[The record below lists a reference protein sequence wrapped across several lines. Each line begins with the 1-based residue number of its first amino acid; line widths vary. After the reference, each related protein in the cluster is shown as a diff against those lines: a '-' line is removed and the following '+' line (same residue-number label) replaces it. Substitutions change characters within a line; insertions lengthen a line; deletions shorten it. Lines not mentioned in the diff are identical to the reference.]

1 MNDPFIKN
9 TSGSYNKVSSDLRH
23 SFQMPSQSQIQKYL
37 QYKEKEI
44 QQFQLT
50 ESPQNQIKQKLH
62 EEKNGIDDSFEYRSL
77 MPSQDFFFSNSKKS
91 SEMKDKSKVSLD
103 QQNSSLFKNLQDPQ
117 LSDLKTKNQV
127 NTNEFITEQNQLN
140 NDKHEFKEHQFSAN
154 TNTNTEKVYDTFVDG
169 INYYSTNNQKNPFY
183 FNEKSAFQESSQD
196 PTLSSAG
203 VDYYFKNGIIK
214 KENIDDYFLKQNH
227 PTFLTNTPTK
237 DSSRFLRSNSDYQ
250 RSYSNNLLDDENKYP
265 KNRSSS
271 YSKYNFS
278 GAKNISLHQSKVK
291 DQANNYINNEFSNA
305 PPLQQA
311 SFRNLADFYNV
322 QLPQNQYPFSLA
334 NTLTYSKS
342 QEKKYPHYNYGSQ
355 SNYSLSNKE
364 QINNIT
370 SSQFQRQPFSFEYK
384 QSDYLTSSVANKQ
397 LDIQKDS
404 SNLLYEMKEK
414 QQDHEKR
421 LQDIL
426 RDSYDLHHK
435 QTEEYYLKKQQK
447 DFEIQKQYQELQK
460 YGQSTSHFNQNSHY
474 DPIPDISEIKDLN
487 HSNTSEFM
495 NRDSYNPYTPNSSAY
510 KNQLKNMQKP
520 HQSERPSF
528 LKRSFVKDNNYNSLH
543 ENQQSGHKQF
553 NSKDHNSYILE
564 VDDSFQTKNNQT
576 YQQNENEKQLEEI
589 QSLTKQLKED
599 EIERLNQKRIQ
610 QEQQKRIDFLEK
622 EISNLNFKLKEALQT
637 KDSSKR
643 SSYNSNGY
651 NNSNNSNNNINDN
664 NSSKNTQHNYQGM
677 RSSKSESKPNS
688 NPLKKVNNF
697 EINNHHNLGSGM
709 TFNQEQKFRF
719 KVIELLQVENDEE
732 ILQKIK
738 NLVQYKKQN
747 ESFTKCVVD
756 TMEQLAPEGYFK
768 NKKPTIAQSWKYM
781 KHIMQQYINLT
792 LEKKKLKQLAKQ
804 LSEVIAKGLDADSQ
818 DLQNSIRNI
827 LIL

>member
-9 TSGSYNKVSSDLRH
+9 TSESYNKVSSDLRH

-37 QYKEKEI
+37 QYKENEI

-50 ESPQNQIKQKLH
+50 ESPKSQIKQRIN
-62 EEKNGIDDSFEYRSL
+62 EDKNGIDDSFEYRSL

-91 SEMKDKSKVSLD
+91 TEMKDKSKVSLD
-103 QQNSSLFKNLQDPQ
+103 QQNSSLFNNLQDPQ
-117 LSDLKTKNQV
+117 LSDLKAKNQV
-127 NTNEFITEQNQLN
+127 NTNEFITGQNQIQK
-140 NDKHEFKEHQFSAN
+140 DKSDFQENQFSAN
-154 TNTNTEKVYDTFVDG
+154 KNSNTQKFYDSFVDG
-169 INYYSTNNQKNPFY
+169 KNYYSTNNQKNPQY
-183 FNEKSAFQESSQD
+183 FNGKSAFQESSLD

-214 KENIDDYFLKQNH
+214 KENGDDYSLKQNH

-250 RSYSNNLLDDENKYP
+250 RSYSNNLLDDENKYL

-278 GAKNISLHQSKVK
+278 GTKNIYLNQSKGNE
-291 DQANNYINNEFSNA
+291 QANNYINNEFQNA
-305 PPLQQA
+305 AHPQQA
-311 SFRNLADFYNV
+311 SFRNLADFYSV
-322 QLPQNQYPFSLA
+322 QLPENQYPHSLT
-334 NTLTYSKS
+334 NSLSYSAS
-342 QEKKYPHYNYGSQ
+342 QGKKYPQYNYGSK
-355 SNYSLSNKE
+355 SNFIKDNNNL
-364 QINNIT
+364 INDAVQN
-370 SSQFQRQPFSFEYK
+370 QFQRQPFSFEYK
-384 QSDYLTSSVANKQ
+384 QSDHLTCSAASKQ
-397 LDIQKDS
+397 PEIQRDS
-404 SNLLYEMKEK
+404 SNLLHKMKEK
-414 QQDHEKR
+414 QQNHEKK

-447 DFEIQKQYQELQK
+447 DFEIQKQYLELQK
-460 YGQSTSHFNQNSHY
+460 FGQSTSHFNQNSHY

-487 HSNTSEFM
+487 HSNTSGFM
-495 NRDSYNPYTPNSSAY
+495 NRDSYDPYTPNSSAY
-510 KNQLKNMQKP
+510 KNQLKNMQKQ
-520 HQSERPSF
+520 HQSEHPSF
-528 LKRSFVKDNNYNSLH
+528 LKSSFVKDTNYNSLH
-543 ENQQSGHKQF
+543 ENQLSGQKQF
-553 NSKDHNSYILE
+553 NSKGHNSYILE

-589 QSLTKQLKED
+589 QSLKKQLKED
-599 EIERLNQKRIQ
+599 EVERLNQKRIQ
-610 QEQQKRIDFLEK
+610 QEQQKRIEFLEK
-622 EISNLNFKLKEALQT
+622 EISNLNLKLKEALQV

-643 SSYNSNGY
+643 SNHNSNI
-651 NNSNNSNNNINDN
+651 NNGSNINISDIY
-664 NSSKNTQHNYQGM
+664 SSKTTPHDQQGM

-688 NPLKKVNNF
+688 NPLKI
-697 EINNHHNLGSGM
+697 INSYEMNPSHNLGSGM

-738 NLVQYKKQN
+738 QLVQYKKQN

-756 TMEQLAPEGYFK
+756 TLEQLAPEGYFK
-768 NKKPTIAQSWKYM
+768 NKKPTIAQSWKYI

>member
-1 MNDPFIKN
+1 MNDPLIKN
-9 TSGSYNKVSSDLRH
+9 SSGSYNKVSSDLKH

-50 ESPQNQIKQKLH
+50 ESPQNQKQQRIN
-62 EEKNGIDDSFEYRSL
+62 EDKNGIDDSFEYRSL

-91 SEMKDKSKVSLD
+91 TEMKDKSKVSID
-103 QQNSSLFKNLQDPQ
+103 QQNSSLFNNLQDQQ
-117 LSDLKTKNQV
+117 LSDLKAKYKV
-127 NTNEFITEQNQLN
+127 NTNEFTAGQNHIN
-140 NDKHEFKEHQFSAN
+140 NDKNEIQEHQFSAN
-154 TNTNTEKVYDTFVDG
+154 KNRNTEKVYDTYIDG
-169 INYYSTNNQKNPFY
+169 NNYYSTANQNNPFY
-183 FNEKSAFQESSQD
+183 LNEKSAYQESSQD

-214 KENIDDYFLKQNH
+214 KENIDDHSLKQNH

-250 RSYSNNLLDDENKYP
+250 RSYSNNLIDDENRYL

-278 GAKNISLHQSKVK
+278 GTKNISLHQSKVN
-291 DQANNYINNEFSNA
+291 DQTNNYNNNEFLNA
-305 PPLQQA
+305 NAVPIQQQA
-311 SFRNLADFYNV
+311 SFRNLTDFYSV
-322 QLPQNQYPFSLA
+322 QLPENNYPHSIA
-334 NTLTYSKS
+334 NSLTYSAS
-342 QEKKYPHYNYGSQ
+342 QEKKYPHF
-355 SNYSLSNKE
+355 NYSSKSHYNLNNKD
-364 QINNIT
+364 QINNIAQ
-370 SSQFQRQPFSFEYK
+370 SQFQRQPFSFEYK
-384 QSDYLTSSVANKQ
+384 QGDNLTNSVALKQ

-404 SNLLYEMKEK
+404 SNLLNEMKVK
-414 QQDHEKR
+414 QQNHEKK

-460 YGQSTSHFNQNSHY
+460 FGQSTSHFNQNSHY

-487 HSNTSEFM
+487 HSNMSGFM
-495 NRDSYNPYTPNSSAY
+495 NRDSYDPYTPNSSAY
-510 KNQLKNMQKP
+510 KNQLKNMQKQ
-520 HQSERPSF
+520 HQSEHPSF
-528 LKRSFVKDNNYNSLH
+528 LKSSFVKENNYNSLH

-553 NSKDHNSYILE
+553 NIKGHNSYILE

-576 YQQNENEKQLEEI
+576 YQQKENEKQLEEI
-589 QSLTKQLKED
+589 YSLKKQLKDD
-599 EIERLNQKRIQ
+599 ETERLNQKRIQ
-610 QEQQKRIDFLEK
+610 QEQQKRIEFLEK
-622 EISNLNFKLKEALQT
+622 EISNLNLKLKEALQA
-637 KDSSKR
+637 KDLSKR
-643 SSYNSNGY
+643 SNYNSNGY
-651 NNSNNSNNNINDN
+651 INSNNISDN
-664 NSSKNTQHNYQGM
+664 NSSKTTPHSQPGM
-677 RSSKSESKPNS
+677 RSSKSESKPNN
-688 NPLKKVNNF
+688 NPLKIVNNF
-697 EINNHHNLGSGM
+697 ELNSPHNLGSGM
-709 TFNQEQKFRF
+709 TFNSEQKFRF

-738 NLVQYKKQN
+738 HLVQYKKQN